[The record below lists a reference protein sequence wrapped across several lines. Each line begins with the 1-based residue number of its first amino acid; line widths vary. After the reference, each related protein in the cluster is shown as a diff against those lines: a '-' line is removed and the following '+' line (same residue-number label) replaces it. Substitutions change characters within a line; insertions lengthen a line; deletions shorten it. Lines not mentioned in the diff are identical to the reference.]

1 MPLPI
6 LVCRSLMSQN
16 RRILLNDCLLAVLD
30 TNTFGVRGRL
40 VALKVIVVA
49 ASRFVLI
56 NA

>member
-6 LVCRSLMSQN
+6 LVCSSLMSLN
-16 RRILLNDCLLAVLD
+16 RRILLHDCLLAVLD
-30 TNTFGVRGRL
+30 ANTFGVRGRL

-49 ASRFVLI
+49 ASRFVLV